1 MLVVVPCCVAL
12 VLQGFI
18 YYFGLAHTGSVQQME
33 ADSYSLFTGR
43 VTSRAEYLENL
54 MVQRWSNIGTAAAAI
69 ERSAN
74 QVLAEYGTT
83 PAALATG
90 DAVSVA
96 LVDAS
101 ADTLIECLRATE
113 TSGAFFVVKDKGPAN
128 PEADSIQTGLYVR
141 DFNPTENY
149 GNNSDLLLG
158 RCPLA
163 LAKRL
168 NLALDSN
175 WAPNCL
181 FAASDG
187 LENNFYYEPL
197 RAAAQY
203 PEAQSSDLGYW
214 ARPHDFADNG
224 QASIT
229 YSVPL
234 KTSSGEVFGV
244 LGVEVALDRVM
255 ALFPYE
261 ELDSQG
267 TGSYLLAIAHPVV
280 EGTPEDEG
288 LPVGDA
294 PRTYEMLDGRGG
306 SYGSYTSTGNLLF
319 DARLDEVGRM
329 HLDSS
334 SKDMMAYASK
344 LSLYGENSPYAKDS
358 WVVVGLDTRQAL
370 FSSAQWLSRSLLV
383 SFAVSV
389 AVGLAFAVLMGV
401 VLTAKF
407 SSFMQQVRN
416 RRPNGEVVFTPTK
429 VLELDELAGAI
440 EALSA
445 DVTSSASRLEQIMA
459 LSDRRIGAFEYDVTT
474 ETIFY
479 AGSFFDLLGVD
490 NFPDFP
496 ADIDRASMDAGTLD
510 AASLERLFKA
520 YKPFMQPS
528 ADRASTWIIDVPHT
542 QRIVRFRLTDGKQA
556 RHVFGLLEDVTEEVS
571 ARRRIEHER
580 DHDILTGL
588 LNRRAFERSA
598 EELLEEARCKNLS
611 ALMFMLDLDGLKFI
625 NDSYGHDWG
634 DGYITRAGELIYA
647 AVASLGLASRVSGDE
662 FLVLVAGEQ
671 EIIAQVA
678 VDLQAAFATKFFD
691 TPDGQHMRVRASM
704 GSACFPEDATDYMR
718 LREYADFAMYTAK
731 NTRKGELCAF
741 SLGLYQQK
749 SHLLSKK
756 EDLNRLLDEV
766 LVDYYFQPIVSA
778 RTGEVFGYEA
788 LMRPRLLSLPS
799 PDLVL
804 ELARSQS
811 KLHRVE
817 QITFFEALRTYERFG
832 MADSLRLFVNTI
844 GTQCLSEEDI
854 ATLSARYP
862 VLLKHLVAEITESEY
877 GRGFLERKREAMEM
891 WGGSFAIDDFGTGYN
906 GDSILL
912 ENVADFVKID
922 MSIIANISHDYD
934 RQAIVVNLLDYA
946 HTRDIKVIAEGVET
960 EEQLGT
966 LIELGVDYVQGYLT
980 GKATA
985 RPQPENPAICAL
997 IRALNERCLP

>member
-1 MLVVVPCCVAL
+1 MKHSRSLRMLVVVPCCVAL
-12 VLQGFI
+12 VLQGCI
-18 YYFGLAHTGSVQQME
+18 YYFGLAYTGSVQQME

-54 MVQRWSNIGTAAAAI
+54 MVQRWSNIGGAAAAI
-69 ERSAN
+69 ERSADK
-74 QVLAEYGTT
+74 VLAQQGTT
-83 PAALATG
+83 PDTLTTG
-90 DAVSVA
+90 DATAVA

-101 ADTLIECLRATE
+101 ADALIDCLRSTE
-113 TSGAFFVVKDKGPAN
+113 ASGAFFVVKDKGPVN

-158 RCPLA
+158 RCPSA
-163 LAKRL
+163 VVKRL
-168 NLALDSN
+168 NLALGSN
-175 WAPNCL
+175 WAPNCM

-187 LENNFYYEPL
+187 RENNFYYEPL
-197 RAAAQY
+197 RAAAQH
-203 PEAQSSDLGYW
+203 PEAQSADLGYW

-234 KTSSGEVFGV
+234 KTSRGEVFGI
-244 LGVEVALDRVM
+244 LGIEVALDRVM

-288 LPVGDA
+288 LPVGDV

-306 SYGSYTSTGNLLF
+306 SYGPYTSTGNPLF
-319 DARLDEVGRM
+319 DAQLDESGRM
-329 HLDSS
+329 HVDSS
-334 SKDMMAYASK
+334 SKDMMAHASK

-389 AVGLAFAVLMGV
+389 VVGLAFAVMMGV

-416 RRPNGEVVFTPTK
+416 RRPNGEVAFTPTK

-445 DVTSSASRLEQIMA
+445 DVVSSASRLGQIMA
-459 LSDRRIGAFEYDVTT
+459 LSDRRIGAFEYDRTT
-474 ETIFY
+474 KTIFY
-479 AGSFFDLLGVD
+479 AGSLFELLGVD
-490 NFPDFP
+490 DFPDFP
-496 ADIDRASMDAGTLD
+496 ADIDRASMEAGTLD
-510 AASLERLFKA
+510 AASLKRLFEA
-520 YKPFMQPS
+520 YAPFMQPS
-528 ADRASTWIIDVPHT
+528 ADRASTWIIDIPHT
-542 QRIVRFRLTDGKQA
+542 QRIVRFRLTDDEEA
-556 RHVFGLLEDVTEEVS
+556 SHVFGLLEDATDEVS
-571 ARRRIEHER
+571 ARRRIENER

-598 EELLEEARCKNLS
+598 EELLEEACCKNLS
-611 ALMFMLDLDGLKFI
+611 AMMFMLDLDGLKFI

-634 DGYITRAGELIYA
+634 DGYITRAGELIYS
-647 AVASLGLASRVSGDE
+647 AVGTLGLSSRVSGDE
-662 FLVLVAGEQ
+662 FLVLVAGEPGVV
-671 EIIAQVA
+671 AQVA
-678 VDLQAAFATKFFD
+678 ADLQTAFATKFFD

-704 GSACFPEDATDYMR
+704 GSARFPEDASDYTR

-731 NTRKGELCAF
+731 NTRKGELCVF
-741 SLGLYQQK
+741 SLDLYQQK
-749 SHLLSKK
+749 SYLLSKK

-778 RTGEVFGYEA
+778 RTGEVLGYEA
-788 LMRPRLLSLPS
+788 LMRPRLASLSS

-832 MADSLRLFVNTI
+832 MEDHLRLFVNTI

-877 GRGFLERKREAMEM
+877 GRGFLERKREVMEA
-891 WGGSFAIDDFGTGYN
+891 WGGSFAI
-906 GDSILL
+906 
-912 ENVADFVKID
+912 
-922 MSIIANISHDYD
+922 
-934 RQAIVVNLLDYA
+934 
-946 HTRDIKVIAEGVET
+946 
-960 EEQLGT
+960 
-966 LIELGVDYVQGYLT
+966 
-980 GKATA
+980 
-985 RPQPENPAICAL
+985 
-997 IRALNERCLP
+997 